1 MNPPIQMLWHS
12 TGNPAMRIIWLSCG
26 KRDNTRSGGGV
37 KRVAAENSLIF
48 LGVAER
54 KFWATA

>member
-1 MNPPIQMLWHS
+1 
-12 TGNPAMRIIWLSCG
+12 MRIIWLSCG